1 MHWKAFESLSKF
13 LGNCKG
19 NKYVTGPNK
28 GWTKPVWNFYLPLT
42 LENEINGD
50 DETDIDFEDND
61 ENM

>member
-1 MHWKAFESLSKF
+1 M
-13 LGNCKG
+13 
-19 NKYVTGPNK
+19 TGPNK